1 MLKEELINKA
11 NAILNETKNEQEK
24 YHEERIVIFKLMEN
38 LDNKF
43 NEELLE
49 SILMIYEKNKKV
61 DEENIRLK
69 IVDVLK
75 KNIQVQEIRKDDE
88 KSSSRITLFR
98 IQDKNNNCY
107 TFFTREN
114 AKSFIKE
121 HSEQFGSDTL
131 IQIIENENIDL
142 EKIIS
147 NI

>member
-1 MLKEELINKA
+1 MLKEELIKKA
-11 NAILNETKNEQEK
+11 NAILNETKNKQEK
-24 YHEERIVIFKLMEN
+24 YHEERIVIFKLIEN
-38 LDNKF
+38 LDTEFNK
-43 NEELLE
+43 ELLE
-49 SILMIYEKNKKV
+49 NILMIYDKNKTI

-98 IQDKNNNCY
+98 IKDKNNNCY

-114 AKSFIKE
+114 AKRYIKE
-121 HSEQFGSDTL
+121 NEEQFECDTV

-142 EKIIS
+142 EKIIN